1 MSIVRLGNLLLA
13 FFGLVAIG
21 AGVGVGAVVC
31 LVTGRFELVPAFAKH
46 AVVYGAAAVA
56 PRVFAQLADAHARS
70 RT

>member
-21 AGVGVGAVVC
+21 AGVGAVVC